1 MRFMKKLL
9 FTFLWVLCFLTVL
22 VVGDQFLLRF
32 PADDIV
38 LLSDFQHFYRDFR
51 QRLVHTLPAG
61 RHKDTLA
68 PALPVAQ
75 RATDKRAVVGQVRL
89 VAQQKR
95 RQAVADEPH
104 YIYLDGNKAIS
115 FATTLDE
122 IPANLRHSAKK
133 LDN

>member
-1 MRFMKKLL
+1 MRFIKKLL

-32 PADDIV
+32 PADNIV

-51 QRLVHTLPAG
+51 QRLAHTLPAG
-61 RHKDTLA
+61 RHKGTLT

-75 RATDKRAVVGQVRL
+75 RAADKRAVADQARL

-95 RQAVADEPH
+95 RQAADDEPH
-104 YIYLDGNKAIS
+104 YIYLDGNKAIC
-115 FATTLDE
+115 FASTLDE
-122 IPANLRHSAKK
+122 IPASLRHSAKK